1 MNLINLLGN
10 DNHIFAIYPNKD
22 MEIDDC
28 FSFLKQGLDNNEFV
42 LIVLEEPSIH
52 KLYLKIYSEFG
63 KDNTKRM
70 GNSNSVVI
78 TSLSH
83 WYHYHYSNFNAERF
97 FAEWEKIV
105 SNAKKMKRKGL
116 RVFVEADASLIE
128 RFENA
133 LIKFDEILQSYLSFS
148 ITTIYA
154 YKRKDIERMNPHQY
168 ALLSLNHGLVWTDGL
183 NSSSSGNNDLFR
195 NPFRNHYICLAHS
208 DKITKKLSKDLMTV
222 DDKELFLNDTMT
234 KALSDFINEG
244 LMQGDRCIYGTAR
257 IGNDSVSNQ
266 FLNNIIDYKEKVKNH
281 NFQLIDLSE
290 YYIDS
295 LSNNIAPLENFIGY
309 LRKESMHSVSGKIRF
324 VCDCAGT
331 LFKNKYF
338 EQCIALENW
347 WIRNLPKNVIRL
359 TIYPALL
366 FSQTPYKFKVK
377 SILSNS
383 STSLIISD
391 LLIDQRFTPKTNIQL
406 KPLV

>member
-10 DNHIFAIYPNKD
+10 DNHIFAVYPNKD

-28 FSFLKQGLDNNEFV
+28 FSFLKEGLNNNEFV

-116 RVFVEADASLIE
+116 RVFVEADAYLIE
-128 RFENA
+128 RFENS
-133 LIKFDEILQSYLSFS
+133 LVKFDEILQSYLSFP

-195 NPFRNHYICLAHS
+195 NPFRNHYICLANS
-208 DKITKKLSKDLMTV
+208 DMITKKLSKDLMTV
-222 DDKELFLNDTMT
+222 DDKELFLNNTMT
-234 KALSDFINEG
+234 KAISDFINEG

-257 IGNDSVSNQ
+257 IGNESVSNQ

-295 LSNNIAPLENFIGY
+295 LSDNIAPLENFIGY

-366 FSQTPYKFKVK
+366 FSQTPYKFNVK

-391 LLIDQRFTPKTNIQL
+391 LMTNQHSTPKLALFI
-406 KPLV
+406 

>member
-1 MNLINLLGN
+1 MNLINLLSN
-10 DNHIFAIYPNKD
+10 DNHIFAVYPNKD
-22 MEIDDC
+22 TEIDDC
-28 FSFLKQGLDNNEFV
+28 FSFLKEGLDNNEFV

-52 KLYLKIYSEFG
+52 KLYRKIYNEFG
-63 KDNTKRM
+63 KANTNRM
-70 GNSNSVVI
+70 DNSNSVVI

-83 WYHYHYSNFNAERF
+83 WYHYHYSDFNAERF

-116 RVFVEADASLIE
+116 RVFVEADAYLIE

-133 LIKFDEILQSYLSFS
+133 LIKFDELLQSYLSFPIS
-148 ITTIYA
+148 TIYA
-154 YKRKDIERMNPHQY
+154 YKRKDIERMNPQQY
-168 ALLSLNHGLVWTDGL
+168 ALLSLNHGLVWTNGL
-183 NSSSSGNNDLFR
+183 NGSYNGNNDLFH
-195 NPFRNHYICLAHS
+195 NPFRNHYICLANC
-208 DKITKKLSKDLMTV
+208 DKITKKLSKDLMTE

-234 KALSDFINEG
+234 EALSDFINEG

-257 IGNDSVSNQ
+257 IGNESVSYQ
-266 FLNNIIDYKEKVKNH
+266 FLNKIIDYKENIKNH

-290 YYIDS
+290 YYIGS
-295 LSNNIAPLENFIGY
+295 LSDNIAPLENFIEY
-309 LRKESMHSVSGKIRF
+309 LRNESMLSVSGKIRF

-331 LFKNKYF
+331 LFKNKHF

-366 FSQTPYKFKVK
+366 FSQTPYKFNVK

-391 LLIDQRFTPKTNIQL
+391 SIIN
-406 KPLV
+406 